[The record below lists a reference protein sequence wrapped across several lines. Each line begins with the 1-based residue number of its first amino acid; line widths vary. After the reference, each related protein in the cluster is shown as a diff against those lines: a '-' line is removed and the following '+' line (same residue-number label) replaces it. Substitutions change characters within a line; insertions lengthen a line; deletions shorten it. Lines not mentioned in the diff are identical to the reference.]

1 MTLTGG
7 IQLCEDLMLLRMRSR
22 PLERSPQLEQPP
34 LRDLPGHRLRS
45 PSPALPWP
53 ASEALGA
60 QGKLSPLNPVLTSVS
75 PPVFAT
81 RDPPECAR
89 GCHLSGKSFFV
100 PPLDCAFL
108 DVSASV
114 PDGGSCAK
122 GCSQLSRVW
131 LFHLKPLGKG
141 RGCFGLW
148 GSGETSPEAPSVPR

>member
-22 PLERSPQLEQPP
+22 PLERSPRLEQPP

-53 ASEALGA
+53 VSEALGA

-81 RDPPECAR
+81 RDPSVREAVTCLEVILCPSPGLCLL
-89 GCHLSGKSFFV
+89 GCLCV
-100 PPLDCAFL
+100 RP
-108 DVSASV
+108 
-114 PDGGSCAK
+114 
-122 GCSQLSRVW
+122 
-131 LFHLKPLGKG
+131 
-141 RGCFGLW
+141 
-148 GSGETSPEAPSVPR
+148 